1 MNIIALS
8 LGLLPVPPL
17 PPGVRER
24 QNRIAD
30 ERIRCVN
37 SGERMSRESATAFRA
52 RILDML
58 RDTGPGTTSDIA
70 LAFDTT
76 CKGVRSHLYVL
87 HDAGLV
93 AYSEAR
99 HGARKDY
106 TWYAVEAKA

>member
-1 MNIIALS
+1 MVETGGYLSHGAIVAREFALPAVVN
-8 LGLLPVPPL
+8 LP
-17 PPGVRER
+17 G
-24 QNRIAD
+24 
-30 ERIRCVN
+30 
-37 SGERMSRESATAFRA
+37 
-52 RILDML
+52 ILDML

-93 AYSEAR
+93 AHSEAR

-106 TWYAVEAKA
+106 TWYAAWPSTCGNPTRTPRAPSSPVCLW